1 MLLGT
6 LGVSLI
12 ENLLDGNWI
21 NLDEYKLL
29 QDNWIALNGNV
40 NNVIP
45 LIVLELSTSQKKLK
59 N

>member
-40 NNVIP
+40 NDVIP
-45 LIVLELSTSQKKLK
+45 FDSFGIEYISKET
-59 N
+59 

>member
-40 NNVIP
+40 NNAKSGGRKPYQRGNI
-45 LIVLELSTSQKKLK
+45 
-59 N
+59 